1 MFLFSAYHQ
10 VLEAIAWPQVIGFWK
25 VYHGQSQVVHIFVF
39 PLAYN
44 YRQLSENM
52 PLWESGIN
60 FCHWGKKTS
69 TLAGSGIIAILL
81 VSTGALCCSL
91 PFPDEP
97 SKN

>member
-52 PLWESGIN
+52 PLWEGGIN
-60 FCHWGKKTS
+60 FCHWGKK
-69 TLAGSGIIAILL
+69 LPLWL
-81 VSTGALCCSL
+81 VLGL
-91 PFPDEP
+91 
-97 SKN
+97 